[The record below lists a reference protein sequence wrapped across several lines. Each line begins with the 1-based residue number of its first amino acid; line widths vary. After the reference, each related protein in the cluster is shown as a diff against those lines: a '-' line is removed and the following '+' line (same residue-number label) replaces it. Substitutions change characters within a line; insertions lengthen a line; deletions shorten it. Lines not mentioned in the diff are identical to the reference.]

1 MVQWIL
7 LSYGVFSSTSL
18 ILVNYWKELS
28 KYVDKKRYLIL
39 FFVLICQAGLFMILK
54 FYFFEKFH
62 STVYDNTTDSSTNS
76 TSTNSTSTNST
87 LLI

>member
-1 MVQWIL
+1 MG
-7 LSYGVFSSTSL
+7 YGVFSSTSL

-28 KYVDKKRYLIL
+28 KYLDKKRYLIIIL
-39 FFVLICQAGLFMILK
+39 VLACQAGLFMILK

-62 STVYDNTTDSSTNS
+62 STVYNTNTDTTPVNNTTNTN
-76 TSTNSTSTNST
+76 TTNTNST